1 MKDHL
6 DHFRG
11 NGYVV
16 LHGVLSS
23 EDIAWVNDGIDADRA
38 AHPDAWKM
46 GPRPGFNAL
55 SNGGID
61 LMNRTDAVDHIVHH
75 PGVIPLVKAIL
86 GEGCQCS
93 GLSYIQREPCL
104 VDPPEDID
112 GGDPLALSRNWHR
125 EDSGSVVGAD
135 KNDYYAPSIQ
145 VIFCLDDVDEG
156 NHCTSIIPESADT
169 KRSLPKTTDDH
180 PRIDDRDTGYLD
192 PDKPTWKDSFGREFG
207 RRVGRVDVHGKAG
220 TALVFNN
227 ASWHTA
233 SIRKTERIRRAV
245 HVRYRQ
251 PDPVTSSHGVNPPYK
266 SVAEF
271 QAALPKRASIG
282 AI

>member
-1 MKDHL
+1 MQDLL
-6 DHFRG
+6 DHFRD

-16 LHGVLSS
+16 LHEILSP
-23 EDIAWVNDGIDADRA
+23 EDIARVNDGIDADRT

-46 GPRPGFNAL
+46 GPRPGFDSL
-55 SNGGID
+55 SNGG
-61 LMNRTDAVDHIVHH
+61 LELLHRTDAVDHIVHH
-75 PGVIPLVKAIL
+75 PGAIPLVKAIL

-93 GLSYIQREPCL
+93 GLSYMQRQPCL
-104 VDPPEDID
+104 VEPPEDID

-125 EDSGSVVGAD
+125 EDRGCVEGAD
-135 KNDYYAPSIQ
+135 ENDYYAPSIQ
-145 VIFCLDDVDEG
+145 IIYCFDDVDEG
-156 NHCTSIIPESADT
+156 THCTSIIPESADT
-169 KRSLPKTTDDH
+169 KRALPRTEEGN
-180 PRIDDRDTGYLD
+180 RIDDRETGYLD

-207 RRVGRVDVHGKAG
+207 RRIGRVDVHGKAG

-251 PDPVTSSHGVNPPYK
+251 PEPVRSTHGLHSPFK
-266 SVAEF
+266 SVSDF

-282 AI
+282 VI